1 MVTWGG
7 RESAQAHGAPG
18 PGMKRAQK
26 RERLSLTL
34 VGGGGVALESL
45 TRGLEDGDS
54 FPECPWLS
62 GRCVNWILRVIQRAS
77 PRHVQ
82 GR

>member
-18 PGMKRAQK
+18 PGMKRA
-26 RERLSLTL
+26 RLSLTL
-34 VGGGGVALESL
+34 GGRGVALESL

-77 PRHVQ
+77 PRHLQ